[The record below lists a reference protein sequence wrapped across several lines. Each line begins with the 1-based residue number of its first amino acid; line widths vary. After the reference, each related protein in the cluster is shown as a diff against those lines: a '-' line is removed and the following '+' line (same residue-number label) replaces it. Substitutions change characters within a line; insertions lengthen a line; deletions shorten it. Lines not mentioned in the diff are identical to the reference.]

1 MSLILQHYLYFF
13 SSYPNLL
20 SGYLKDILQ
29 KAGFIHHSSK
39 GIHTRLVHPL
49 LKNEPITITGKDED
63 KIKTYMAKEVSHK
76 LEMLKI
82 IENQDSEE

>member
-1 MSLILQHYLYFF
+1 MQKKIRE
-13 SSYPNLL
+13 
-20 SGYLKDILQ
+20 LKDILQ
-29 KAGFIHHSSK
+29 KAGFIHHSTK

>member
-1 MSLILQHYLYFF
+1 MQKKIRE
-13 SSYPNLL
+13 
-20 SGYLKDILQ
+20 LKDILQ

>member
-1 MSLILQHYLYFF
+1 MRHE
-13 SSYPNLL
+13 SYSTTLPVLFL
-20 SGYLKDILQ
+20 FLPQFTERIR
-29 KAGFIHHSSK
+29 FIHHSSK